1 MSVFPNWFKRAY
13 HTWKLLLGA
22 PLVCL
27 LGISGA
33 SASIIQLDISGRA
46 ESVRFVC
53 DPLGGC
59 GPSQNIS
66 SQFALHLSFDSGPAD
81 QLIDFS
87 SGQYEFLGFT
97 SGTFF
102 VDQVGTFPIATG
114 NTLVTWREGLPG
126 ENAITVSTP
135 SLSQKVFITQPGAT
149 GHYQFV
155 GCAPG
160 DDPLSVCRGSLSP
173 DVATLTGAPG
183 IVSAVPGPTV
193 GGGLL
198 GILLACAGLVL
209 RLRGLQVLTGRSMA
223 FAGVQSP

>member
-1 MSVFPNWFKRAY
+1 MSVFPNWLSHAY
-13 HTWKLLLGA
+13 QTWRLLLGA
-22 PLVCL
+22 SLFCL
-27 LGISGA
+27 LGVEGA

-53 DPLGGC
+53 DPLGVC
-59 GPSQNIS
+59 GPGQNTS

-81 QLIDFS
+81 QFITFF

-114 NTLVTWREGLPG
+114 NTLVTWREGMPG
-126 ENAITVSTP
+126 QNAITVSTP
-135 SLSQKVFITQPGAT
+135 SLSQKIFITQPGAT

-160 DDPLSVCRGSLSP
+160 DDPFSVCRGSLSP
-173 DVATLTGAPG
+173 DAATLTGAPG

-198 GILLACAGLVL
+198 GILLACGSLLL
-209 RLRGLQVLTGRSMA
+209 RLRRSQVLTSWSTA
-223 FAGVQSP
+223 FAAV